1 MATGL
6 FGNKYQ
12 QAVDNEAIQRQQLSQ
27 TGGLTGW
34 AAITQAMGGL
44 GGELGYQGGQMFGGQ
59 TPAQVQQSNY
69 QAVIDSVPDFDPTDP
84 ASLQVMS
91 SAMWQAGFY
100 DEGMS
105 FMDRSQDINSAN
117 IQNDYIKAK
126 TAAEGAPSL
135 QDTRTQQIIDEAD
148 LDAEALKFA
157 TGRPTSTLKEKEA
170 LLLLLKDNG
179 YGTTDIADV
188 TGKEINAF
196 KGVQIQVDSQEERAR
211 KAAEA
216 EKQRVLTATYK
227 PVLEG
232 AAGKDYVASY
242 FLTNPPSGLG
252 NEDRAILAKGIG
264 SAITTYDNTLSTAQ
278 GEISPQEAS
287 AYYEKVLNVP
297 EVYNPNTK
305 AWKIMPGDDYKWDA
319 SKFTEYLDTSFGRKG
334 NSLTKETFK
343 TYLDY
348 DLIIPGV
355 TIVETSRGPG
365 AITAAKLN
373 ELRADPSK
381 INSLFN

>member
-12 QAVDNEAIQRQQLSQ
+12 QAVDNEAIQRRQLSQ

-34 AAITQAMGGL
+34 AAITQGMANIGS
-44 GGELGYQGGQMFGGQ
+44 ELGYQGGQMFGGQ
-59 TPAQVQQSNY
+59 TPAQIQQANY
-69 QAVIDSVPDFDPTDP
+69 QAVIDSVPDFDPMNP
-84 ASLQVMS
+84 ESLQAMS
-91 SAMWQAGFY
+91 SAMWRGGFY
-100 DEGMS
+100 DEGMA
-105 FMDRSQDINSAN
+105 FMDRSQDITSAN
-117 IQNDYIKAK
+117 LQNDLIKSQL
-126 TAAEGAPSL
+126 EP
-135 QDTRTQQIIDEAD
+135 
-148 LDAEALKFA
+148 
-157 TGRPTSTLKEKEA
+157 KEKELTVTEQIA
-170 LLLLLKDNG
+170 FDKAQRIKEGAELVRGMPRTTSADMLAVADKLEDAG
-179 YGTTDIADV
+179 YTDIPEYKNLRSNIV
-188 TGKEINAF
+188 STQGIEL
-196 KGVQIQVDSQEERAR
+196 QVGSQEERER
-211 KAAEA
+211 KAAVA
-216 EKQRVLTATYK
+216 EEQRLLTATYK

-278 GEISPQEAS
+278 GEVSPQEAS
-287 AYYEKVLNVP
+287 PYYEKVLNVP

-305 AWKIMPGDDYKWDA
+305 AWKIMPGDDYEWDA
-319 SKFTEYLDTSFGRKG
+319 SKFTEYLDTAFGRKG

-355 TIVETSRGPG
+355 TIIQTSRGPG
-365 AITAAKLN
+365 ALTAAKIN

-381 INSLFN
+381 INLLFN

>member
-44 GGELGYQGGQMFGGQ
+44 GGELGYQGGQLFGGQ
-59 TPAQVQQSNY
+59 TPAQVQQANY
-69 QAVIDSVPDFDPTDP
+69 QAVIDSVPNFDPMDP
-84 ASLQVMS
+84 ASLQEMS
-91 SAMWQAGFY
+91 SAMWQGGFY
-100 DEGMS
+100 DEGMA
-105 FMDRSQDINSAN
+105 FMDRSQDITSAN
-117 IQNDYIKAK
+117 LQNDLIKSQL
-126 TAAEGAPSL
+126 EP
-135 QDTRTQQIIDEAD
+135 
-148 LDAEALKFA
+148 
-157 TGRPTSTLKEKEA
+157 KEKELTVNEQIA
-170 LLLLLKDNG
+170 FDKAQRIKEGAELVRGMPRTTSADMLAVADKLEDAG
-179 YGTTDIADV
+179 YTDIPEYKNLRSNIV
-188 TGKEINAF
+188 STQGIELQIN
-196 KGVQIQVDSQEERAR
+196 SQEERER
-211 KAAEA
+211 KAAAA
-216 EKQRVLTATYK
+216 EEQRLLTATYK

-287 AYYEKVLNVP
+287 PYYEKVLNVP

-319 SKFTEYLDTSFGRKG
+319 SKFTEYLDTAFGRKG

-355 TIVETSRGPG
+355 TIIQTSRG
-365 AITAAKLN
+365 
-373 ELRADPSK
+373 S
-381 INSLFN
+381 